1 MTGIVAERF
10 QGIKPS
16 PSMAAK
22 ARVEAL
28 RARGF
33 TIVDFTLG
41 EPDFATPAH
50 IIDAGIEALKLGQ
63 TKYTSSMGTPAL
75 RKAIVDKLKREND
88 LTYDIDQIVVGC
100 GAKQVIFNAL
110 CASIEVGDEVIIP
123 APYWVS
129 YPDMVSI
136 NGGVPVIVPC
146 SAQQGFKLRPDQLE
160 ASITPLTRWVI
171 LNTPNNPTGAVYSQS
186 ELNALIQVL
195 RKHKRVWIMTDE
207 IYEHFV
213 YGSAQHQAIVSLAP
227 DLAERSLV
235 INGLSKAFAMTGWR
249 VGYGAGPVKL
259 IKAINL
265 LITQSTTCPNAM
277 SQYAATRALNGSQQC
292 IKEASQLFEERR
304 DLMVTQLNLIPG
316 VQCPPPDGAFYVFP
330 SVEGLVE
337 KKTQEGLMIKDDL
350 DIMNYLLEAAGVA
363 TIDGTSYGAPNHVR
377 LSFATTSDLIVDGCN
392 RIRHAVLALT

>member
-22 ARVEAL
+22 ARVETL

-41 EPDFATPAH
+41 EPDFATPTH

-146 SAQQGFKLRPDQLE
+146 SAQQGFKLRPEQLE
-160 ASITPLTRWVI
+160 ASITPKTRWVI

-195 RKHKRVWIMTDE
+195 RNHKRVWIMTDE

-277 SQYAATRALNGSQQC
+277 SQYAATRALNGSQHC
-292 IKEASQLFEERR
+292 IQEASHLFEERR

-330 SVEGLVE
+330 SVEGLVG
-337 KKTQEGLMIKDDL
+337 KKTQEGLVMKDDL

-363 TIDGTSYGAPNHVR
+363 TIDGTSYGAPNHLR

>member
-363 TIDGTSYGAPNHVR
+363 TIDGTSYGAPNHLR

>member
-363 TIDGTSYGAPNHVR
+363 TIDGTSYGAPNHLR

-392 RIRHAVLALT
+392 RIRHAILALT

>member
-10 QGIKPS
+10 QGVKPS

-22 ARVEAL
+22 ARVETL

-41 EPDFATPAH
+41 EPDFATPTH

-146 SAQQGFKLRPDQLE
+146 SAQQGFKLRPEQLE
-160 ASITPLTRWVI
+160 ASITPKTRWVI

-195 RKHKRVWIMTDE
+195 RNHKRVWIMTDE

-277 SQYAATRALNGSQQC
+277 SQYAATRALNGSQHC
-292 IKEASQLFEERR
+292 IQEASQLFEERR

-330 SVEGLVE
+330 SVEGLVG
-337 KKTQEGLMIKDDL
+337 KKTQEGLVMKDDL

-363 TIDGTSYGAPNHVR
+363 AIDGTSYGAPNHLR